1 MAALSLPDAATKMG
15 AARRELPAEYV
26 AFARPDPDISA
37 RVGGGIYG
45 GGRYASFFVAST
57 VLRNCHGGVLIDV
70 LNDKQPLVV
79 SVRPEPPMD
88 VAERDPCRDLMRHS
102 P

>member
-1 MAALSLPDAATKMG
+1 MAALSLPSAATKMA
-15 AARRELPAEYV
+15 AARREVPPEYV
-26 AFARPDPDISA
+26 AFARPRPEISA
-37 RVGGGIYG
+37 RVGGGVYG
-45 GGRYASFFVAST
+45 GARYASFFVAST
-57 VLRNCHGGVLIDV
+57 VLRSCHGGVLIDV

-88 VAERDPCRDLMRHS
+88 VAANDPCRDLLRHS